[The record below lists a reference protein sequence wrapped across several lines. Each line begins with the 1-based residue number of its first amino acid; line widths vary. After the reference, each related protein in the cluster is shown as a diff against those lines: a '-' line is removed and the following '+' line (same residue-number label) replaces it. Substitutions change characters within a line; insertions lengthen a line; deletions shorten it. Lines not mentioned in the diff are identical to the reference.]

1 MSKNRI
7 IAVVV
12 LGLLVVGAQAIA
24 QIPADYI
31 QDEITS
37 PALEGN
43 VLGDPATRPLLV
55 YLPPN
60 YGKEPQRRY
69 PTIYLLHG
77 FTANYTCF
85 VSGGGLDLAFK
96 AFGIDLGAD
105 VGSIV
110 TELMAA
116 GKMGE
121 AIIVMPDASNSYG
134 GSFYACNPLIGDY
147 RTYIAKDLVAYIDAK
162 YRTIADP
169 NHRALG
175 GHSMG
180 GYGALSLAIEY
191 PDVYGAVAALSPV
204 ADFQQGAY
212 VIDQFVAKY
221 PQAPGVPHMGMKLE
235 DLAAMDFTTNFL
247 YALAAA
253 FTPNLSKP
261 PYFVDL
267 PVKYPE
273 GIVIPEVWQ
282 KWVDA
287 DPIHQIKRDGAN
299 LAKTAVLV
307 VTGRGPTVFGDEV
320 PADTLV
326 AALYEK
332 ALSFTY
338 VATPGDHLSDLRMKL
353 SVALEFLYSHI
364 AAPVGAK

>member
-147 RTYIAKDLVAYIDAK
+147 RTYIAKYLVAYIDAK
-162 YRTIADP
+162 YRTI
-169 NHRALG
+169 
-175 GHSMG
+175 
-180 GYGALSLAIEY
+180 
-191 PDVYGAVAALSPV
+191 
-204 ADFQQGAY
+204 
-212 VIDQFVAKY
+212 
-221 PQAPGVPHMGMKLE
+221 
-235 DLAAMDFTTNFL
+235 
-247 YALAAA
+247 
-253 FTPNLSKP
+253 
-261 PYFVDL
+261 
-267 PVKYPE
+267 
-273 GIVIPEVWQ
+273 
-282 KWVDA
+282 
-287 DPIHQIKRDGAN
+287 
-299 LAKTAVLV
+299 
-307 VTGRGPTVFGDEV
+307 
-320 PADTLV
+320 
-326 AALYEK
+326 
-332 ALSFTY
+332 
-338 VATPGDHLSDLRMKL
+338 
-353 SVALEFLYSHI
+353 
-364 AAPVGAK
+364 